1 MKRILLITIILSVF
15 TSWASAGAV
24 EFRANAPR
32 QVLMNDKFQ
41 IVYTLNAEGSDITMP
56 ALTDFQI
63 LMGPSTSQSSSI
75 QIVNGNMSRSVQF
88 GFTYILKASKEG
100 TFTIPPATVVVNGNS
115 IQSNSVQIQVVKGQA
130 VTQSAGGGSSD
141 DAIEESG
148 SAFNDQDVIVKTY
161 ISKNTVYQGEA
172 FVATTKIY
180 TRIGLDGISDVK
192 HADNR
197 DFLSQDINSKEN
209 NNWGYENINGKS
221 YRVNTFDQRLLIPQK
236 SGRLTIDAT
245 ELEFLIRQRVTRQ
258 SNSVFDDFFDG
269 GTRTVKKKVKS
280 SPISVTVKPLPG
292 GAPSSF
298 SGITGELSI
307 EASVTKTDA
316 KTNDG
321 ITYKITL
328 NGSGNHKFA
337 ETPKIKFPAD
347 FESYEPKLTTN
358 IVNSSTGMKGTK
370 VFEYLL
376 IPRHAGDFTIPA
388 VEFTYFNP
396 QTEQYKTISAPA
408 IPIRVEKGAGDDNQ
422 SVTANRVTS
431 KEDLKFIGQDIRFIK
446 QTTSPLKSGNDFLI
460 GSFSFFFAYLLA
472 LLALAGAYIY
482 LKKIAHESENVHL
495 VKKSK
500 ANKVAVK
507 RLKTAAQLLQN
518 REKEKF
524 YDEVLKALWG
534 YLGDKLN
541 LPLSELSKESA
552 SANLLKH
559 GATHE
564 LVNSFMAILD
574 TCEFARYA
582 PGSGSEEMDKL
593 YADTLETIGQ
603 IENRVK

>member
-1 MKRILLITIILSVF
+1 MKRILLLSFILSVF
-15 TSWASAGAV
+15 TSWISAGQV

-32 QVLMNDKFQ
+32 QVLVNDKFQ
-41 IVYTLNAEGSDITMP
+41 IVYTLNTEGSDITMP
-56 ALTDFQI
+56 AMTDFAI

-75 QIVNGNMSRSVQF
+75 QIINGQMSRSVQF

-100 TFTIPPATVVVNGNS
+100 TFTIPPATVVVNGNT
-115 IQSNSVQIQVVKGQA
+115 IQSNSVQIQVLKNQGA
-130 VTQSAGGGSSD
+130 SQSSAAGGGESE
-141 DAIEESG
+141 IVESG
-148 SAFNDQDVIVKTY
+148 SAFNDEDVIVKTY
-161 ISKNTVYQGEA
+161 LSKSSVYQGEA
-172 FVATTKIY
+172 VVATTKIY

-192 HADNR
+192 QAENR
-197 DFLSQDINSKEN
+197 DFLAQEIGSKDN

-236 SGRLTIDAT
+236 SGRLTVDPT
-245 ELEFLIRQRVTRQ
+245 ELEFLVRQRVTRQ
-258 SNSVFDDFFDG
+258 SNSIFDDFFDG
-269 GTRTVKKKVKS
+269 GTRTVKKRVKS
-280 SPISVTVKPLPG
+280 APISINVKPLPS

-298 SGITGELSI
+298 SGITGELNI
-307 EASVTKTDA
+307 DASVSKTDA

-337 ETPKIKFPAD
+337 DAPKIKFPAD
-347 FESYEPKLTTN
+347 FESYEPKVTTN
-358 IVNSSTGMKGTK
+358 IVNSAAGMKGTK

-376 IPRHAGDFTIPA
+376 IPRHAGNFTIPS
-388 VEFTYFNP
+388 VEFSYFNP
-396 QTEQYKTISAPA
+396 QNGQYKTITAPG
-408 IPIRVEKGAGDDNQ
+408 IPINVEKGVGDDTQ
-422 SVTANRVTS
+422 SVTANRITS

-446 QTTSPLKSGNDFLI
+446 QTTSPLKSGNSFLL
-460 GSFSFFFAYLLA
+460 GSFTFVFSYLVA
-472 LLALAGAYIY
+472 LLLLVGAYIY
-482 LKKIAHESENVHL
+482 LKKRAHESENVHL

-507 RLKTAAQLLQN
+507 RLKTAAHFLQTK
-518 REKEKF
+518 EKEKF

-541 LPLSELSKESA
+541 LPLSTLSKDNA
-552 SANLLKH
+552 SAILLQH
-559 GATHE
+559 GASQE
-564 LVNSFMAILD
+564 LVNSFMTILD

-582 PGSGSEEMDKL
+582 PGSGSEEMDRL

-603 IENRVK
+603 IESKVK